1 MNCPNHRVNSLISKL
16 ADKMALAPHPAAPVM
31 TPAATPTPS
40 ATATPVPSAVVP
52 ATPATGVP
60 EEDIMDW
67 EPFSPPPGLAPP
79 AELEPV
85 AVSPIDPVTKEEAG
99 DFAEALQASQDK
111 QDIQGALKTLEDMKR
126 AGMTIA
132 YSLYYGVFKAC
143 VAAGA
148 SNDAQTELEEMRES
162 YEVDVATYTM
172 LIKAHGSKGRFDK
185 AEKVLEDM
193 RQHDVNPDE
202 ATHNALLDIAARRGA
217 TRRGGI
223 CSDR

>member
-1 MNCPNHRVNSLISKL
+1 
-16 ADKMALAPHPAAPVM
+16 M
-31 TPAATPTPS
+31 TPAAAATPS
-40 ATATPVPSAVVP
+40 APTVVVP
-52 ATPATGVP
+52 AAAVP

-67 EPFSPPPGLAPP
+67 EPFSPPPGLGPP

-111 QDIQGALKTLEDMKR
+111 QDTQGALKTLEDMKQ

-148 SNDAQTELEEMRES
+148 SNDAQT
-162 YEVDVATYTM
+162 V
-172 LIKAHGSKGRFDK
+172 
-185 AEKVLEDM
+185 
-193 RQHDVNPDE
+193 
-202 ATHNALLDIAARRGA
+202 
-217 TRRGGI
+217 
-223 CSDR
+223 

>member
-1 MNCPNHRVNSLISKL
+1 
-16 ADKMALAPHPAAPVM
+16 MAPAA
-31 TPAATPTPS
+31 APTPS
-40 ATATPVPSAVVP
+40 AP
-52 ATPATGVP
+52 ATAVPNIAAAAAVP

-111 QDIQGALKTLEDMKR
+111 QDTQGALKTLEDMKR

-148 SNDAQTELEEMRES
+148 SNDAQTVLEEMRES

-185 AEKVLEDM
+185 AQTVLEEM
-193 RQHDVNPDE
+193 RESYEVDV
-202 ATHNALLDIAARRGA
+202 A
-217 TRRGGI
+217 
-223 CSDR
+223 

>member
-1 MNCPNHRVNSLISKL
+1 
-16 ADKMALAPHPAAPVM
+16 MALNNSATPVM

-52 ATPATGVP
+52 
-60 EEDIMDW
+60 EEDVMDW

-99 DFAEALQASQDK
+99 FFAEQWQASQDK
-111 QDIQGALKTLEDMKR
+111 QDTQGALKTLEDMKR

-148 SNDAQTELEEMRES
+148 SNDAQTVLEEMRES

-193 RQHDVNPDE
+193 RQHDVTPDE
-202 ATHNALLDIAARRGA
+202 STNNALLDIAARTGRYEKGWYLP
-217 TRRGGI
+217 
-223 CSDR
+223 